1 MGKKQNFLLQE
12 VIDDLIDTEKSLS
25 KPLMKLL
32 YFGKLI
38 HNQELIDYTR
48 NELEGYNINATE
60 NNLDLS
66 NIPEYRK
73 TIANFY
79 VDFRFGIISHYNNTF
94 PISLLPE
101 KLKDFKIFFIP
112 QGVDQIESLIV
123 EIKNGSKGNIESEIP
138 IEFAC
143 LLQEPTEQLY
153 KNPTFKAQVIGARS
167 TCNPNFIISIPNNI
181 RVRLLEFVM
190 KIADEFGYNIEI
202 DKFNKD
208 DYNNQII
215 IENMNNIINNSG
227 DGNVIN
233 MGNNNQN
240 ENDVSI
246 YKGDLERLKKE
257 LDKLGIQ
264 NEDIEEISK
273 IVQEEPLDDKGELG
287 EKSKNW
293 IKKILSKIV
302 DGASSISGS
311 VSVELL
317 SSILK
322 GFLGV

>member
-60 NNLDLS
+60 DSLDLS

-79 VDFRFGIISHYNNTF
+79 VDFQLGMIPHYNKDF

-123 EIKNGSKGNIESEIP
+123 EIKNGNKGNIGSEIP
-138 IEFAC
+138 IELAR
-143 LLQEPTEQLY
+143 LLQEPTEKFY

-167 TCNPNFIISIPNNI
+167 TCNPIFLIGISIHI
-181 RVRLLEFVM
+181 RIKLLDFVM
-190 KIADEFGYNIEI
+190 KIATEFGYDIEI
-202 DKFNKD
+202 NKFNKD
-208 DYNNQII
+208 EKNNQII
-215 IENMNNIINNSG
+215 VENMNNIINNSG
-227 DGNVIN
+227 NGNVIN

-240 ENDVSI
+240 ENNVSI

-257 LDKLGIQ
+257 LGKLGIQ